1 MWNIRG
7 IFTEYS
13 WGIHMCRLC
22 IGYVSGMCRVC
33 IGAYRERVG
42 GESAKQGK
50 SGVVTLREKP
60 NVLSKEKNR
69 KRNFVDFVC
78 ICENFFVPLHAFR
91 ACMRTTTISQ
101 VRAPIHN
108 KAKTHNAKHYK
119 HDRLHQR
126 RTDFLNPYL
135 RGD

>member
-1 MWNIRG
+1 M
-7 IFTEYS
+7 EYS

-22 IGYVSGMCRVC
+22 IGYVSVMCRLC
-33 IGAYRERVG
+33 IGADRERVG
-42 GESAKQGK
+42 GENAKQGK
-50 SGVVTLREKP
+50 NGVVTLREKP
-60 NVLSKEKNR
+60 NILSKEKNR

-78 ICENFFVPLHAFR
+78 ICEIFFVPLHAFR
-91 ACMRTTTISQ
+91 ACMRTMTISQ
-101 VRAPIHN
+101 VCAPIHN